1 MYRAAAEAGW
11 AVTRRAV
18 SFRVLVFD
26 REIVD
31 SHLFD
36 LRARSVISWSLFVRA
51 SRDLTASFETLGQQI
66 TLLLQFLLEL
76 FSFDLPGLDNLFIAD
91 KLPIICVFLRLQ
103 VEIKFFLVF
112 FQIIDFLL
120 QNFDVEFQL
129 LFNLDVIAH
138 LSLVLLELLLVLLRW
153 EVDRLERGA
162 EVGFST
168 FFTTKTVMFV
178 LGLIIRRFLL
188 VF

>member
-1 MYRAAAEAGW
+1 M
-11 AVTRRAV
+11 T
-18 SFRVLVFD
+18 
-26 REIVD
+26 
-31 SHLFD
+31 
-36 LRARSVISWSLFVRA
+36 
-51 SRDLTASFETLGQQI
+51 
-66 TLLLQFLLEL
+66 
-76 FSFDLPGLDNLFIAD
+76 
-91 KLPIICVFLRLQ
+91 
-103 VEIKFFLVF
+103 FLVF

-153 EVDRLERGA
+153 EVDRLEGGA